1 MEPVELSIRPYGA
14 WPSPISAELLVAGA
28 AGLGEV
34 VVCGGADGSTRG
46 STVWWAESRP
56 DEGGRTVVVRRTAD
70 GTVADAVPAGVDV
83 RTGVHEYG
91 GGAWWVANGVLV
103 HSDRSDERLIRREPG
118 RSDGEPV
125 VLTPEPEVERG
136 LRYADGRITPDGRW
150 YVCVREAHPGE
161 AHVGPGSEP
170 ANELVAVAMD
180 GSQRVE
186 VLVSGP
192 DFVSSPRVSPDGGR
206 LAWIQWNHPDLPWD
220 DTELWVGDLHPD
232 GRLGGA
238 RRIGA
243 SAEAGVTGPAG
254 YEAGES
260 FFQPEWRADGV
271 LHVVTDRDDWW
282 HLYRVDPET
291 DTLEQ
296 LTTGTF
302 EVASPQWVFG
312 LSRYAFVGAD
322 IWFARRE
329 GGVDR
334 LAVFAADGPAV
345 GGPAMSGGI
354 DIEPLTTEEPAT
366 SIGSLATYGDGV
378 ALVAA
383 SWNTEPELVV
393 VNRDGSEVLRARRD
407 LGLDQGWL
415 PVPEQVTFPTS
426 GDEQAHAV
434 VYPPTNPDHGAPADE
449 RPPLLVLVHGG
460 PTGSVRTQMQLAVAF
475 WTSRGFAVADVD
487 YRGSTGYG
495 RPYRHRLRGGWG
507 VLDVDDCVAVA
518 RYLSSNVRP
527 TAGRVDGDRLAI
539 RGGSAGGFTVLAA
552 LTFHDVFTAGAS
564 RYGIAD
570 LAALA
575 ADTHKFEARYLD
587 RLVGRWPEDEA
598 IYRERSPIHHV
609 GRLSTP
615 LLLLQGSEDRVVPP
629 SQAHAMAE
637 ALARRGVP
645 HELIEFPD
653 EGHGFRKASNVVR
666 ALEAELAFF
675 ADRFG
680 FEPAG

>member
-1 MEPVELSIRPYGA
+1 MELSIRPYGA
-14 WPSPISAELLVAGA
+14 WLSPISADLLVAGA

-34 VVCGGADGSTRG
+34 VVDAGPDGSTLG
-46 STVWWAESRP
+46 SSVWWAESRP
-56 DEGGRTVVVRRTAD
+56 DEGGRTVVVRRSPD
-70 GTVADAVPAGVDV
+70 GVVDDAVPAGVDV

-91 GGAWWVANGVLV
+91 GGAWWVTDGVLV

-118 RSDGEPV
+118 RTDVEPV
-125 VLTPEPEVERG
+125 ILTPDPKVVRG

-150 YVCVREAHPGE
+150 YVCVREAHIVDSQTG
-161 AHVGPGSEP
+161 AGSEP
-170 ANELVAVAMD
+170 VNELVAVAMD
-180 GSQRVE
+180 GSQQVE

-192 DFVSSPRVSPDGGR
+192 DFVSSPRVSPDGSR

-220 DTELWVGDLHPD
+220 DTELWVGDLHAD
-232 GRLGGA
+232 GRLSGT
-238 RRIGA
+238 RRVGEGLVDT
-243 SAEAGVTGPAG
+243 SREAGK
-254 YEAGES
+254 S

-271 LHVVTDRDDWW
+271 LHVVTDRDRWW
-282 HLYRVDPET
+282 HLYRVDSDT

-302 EVASPQWVFG
+302 EVATPQWVFG
-312 LSRYAFVGAD
+312 LSRYAFVGD
-322 IWFARRE
+322 DVWFARRE
-329 GGVDR
+329 GGIDR
-334 LAVFAADGPAV
+334 LAVLSFDGAV
-345 GGPAMSGGI
+345 V
-354 DIEPLTTEEPAT
+354 DIEPLATEAPVT
-366 SIGSLATYGDGV
+366 SIGSLAAYGDGV
-378 ALVAA
+378 VLVAA
-383 SWNTEPELVV
+383 SWSTEPAMVA
-393 VNRDGSEVLRARRD
+393 VNRDESEVLRAPRD
-407 LGLDQGWL
+407 LGLHAGWL
-415 PVPEQVTFPTS
+415 PLPEQVTFPTS

-434 VYPPTNPDHGAPADE
+434 VYPPTNPNHGAPAGE

-460 PTGSVRTQMQLAVAF
+460 PTASVRTQLQLAVTF

-495 RPYRHRLRGGWG
+495 RSYRQRLRGGWG

-518 RYLSSNVRP
+518 RHLSSNARP
-527 TAGRVDGDRLAI
+527 TAGRVDGNRLAI

-598 IYRERSPIHHV
+598 VYRERSPIHHV
-609 GRLSTP
+609 DRLSTP

-629 SQAHAMAE
+629 SQAHAMAD
-637 ALARRGVP
+637 ALANRGVP
-645 HELIEFPD
+645 HELIEFAD
-653 EGHGFRKASNVVR
+653 EGHGFRKAANVVR

-680 FEPAG
+680 FEPAD